1 MLKLFLKF
9 LEKRPLIH
17 KIITILKKIGVME
30 AKQLKW
36 AYLTALALVWGSS
49 FILIKK
55 GLIGLSALQ
64 VGSLRIIF
72 AAIFLLLIGF
82 RSLPKIPKH
91 KWKYI
96 AMTSVFGTF
105 GPAFLFALAQTEIDS
120 SVSSILNSL
129 TPLNTLIL
137 GSLFFGVSFQK
148 RQVWGVFIGLMGSL
162 LLVFSGAMN
171 NPNQNYYYAILVIIA
186 SICYAINVNLIKRFL
201 SDLSP
206 LSITTGNFA
215 VLLLPASLILF
226 FTGFYEVI
234 HIETVQHAVLFIV
247 VLGVVGTGIAN
258 IFFFKLIQI
267 SSPVFATSVTYL
279 IPVVAFFWGLLDN
292 EMLTPVQFVGAFII
306 LIGVYLSA
314 KK

>member
-1 MLKLFLKF
+1 
-9 LEKRPLIH
+9 
-17 KIITILKKIGVME
+17 ME
-30 AKQLKW
+30 SKQLKW
-36 AYLTALALVWGSS
+36 VYLSFLALVWGSS
-49 FILIKK
+49 FILIKR

-72 AAIFLLLIGF
+72 AAVFLLLIGF

-96 AMTSVFGTF
+96 VMTSMFGTF
-105 GPAFLFALAQTEIDS
+105 VPAFLFALAQTEIDS
-120 SVSSILNSL
+120 SVTSILNSL
-129 TPLNTLIL
+129 TPLNTLVL
-137 GSLFFGVSFQK
+137 GTLVFGVSFQR
-148 RQVWGVFIGLMGSL
+148 RQVLGVFIGLVGSL
-162 LLVFSGAMN
+162 LLVFNGAMN
-171 NPNQNYYYAILVIIA
+171 HPDQNYYYAILVIIA

-215 VLLLPASLILF
+215 VLLAPASLILF
-226 FTGFYEVI
+226 FTGFSEVI
-234 HIETVQHAVLFIV
+234 YIEKVQQAVLFIV

-258 IFFFKLIQI
+258 ILFFKLIQI

-292 EMLTPVQFVGAFII
+292 EMLTPIQFLGAFII